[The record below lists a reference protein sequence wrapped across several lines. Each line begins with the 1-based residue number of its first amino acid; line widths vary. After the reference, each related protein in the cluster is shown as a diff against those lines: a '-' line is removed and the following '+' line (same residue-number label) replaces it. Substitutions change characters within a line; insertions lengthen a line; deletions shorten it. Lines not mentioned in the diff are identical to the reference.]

1 MACRR
6 LALLV
11 LILTASGCDGV
22 VPPTVVQSSAVASS
36 PIILVDR
43 GTLGVSPSTALF
55 TPGQSERYVALA
67 EQIFTK
73 DLAPVTWTVDNP
85 SVASVAADGTLTA
98 HTSGFTWLRAH
109 GPDGSAAHPISV
121 SAEPARLLTGKVWL
135 ESCSGGT
142 LVGCSAIMK
151 GAGSPSAAYL
161 RYRMI
166 QTHVVAEFWYGNGMN
181 TSALVGVELAPG
193 EFRFAEPALMTPVVS
208 RGAGGC
214 CSALSEITANIA
226 SEQLT
231 GGGFK
236 SSSSST
242 VLRYRIAAQ

>member
-1 MACRR
+1 MAFRR

-11 LILTASGCDGV
+11 PLFAAAGCDGV

-36 PIILVDR
+36 PVILVDR

-73 DLAPVTWTVDNP
+73 NLATVTWSVDNP
-85 SVASVAADGTLTA
+85 AVASVAPDGTLTA
-98 HTSGFTWLRAH
+98 HTSGFTWLRAQ
-109 GPDGSAAHPISV
+109 GPDGNAAHPISV

-135 ESCSGGT
+135 QSCSGGT

-151 GAGSPSAAYL
+151 GAGSPSAVYL
-161 RYRMI
+161 RYRRT

-181 TSALVGVELAPG
+181 TSALVGVEAAAG

-214 CSALSEITANIA
+214 CSVLSEIMANIG

-231 GGGFK
+231 GGSFK
-236 SSSSST
+236 SSSSSH